1 MAERSATWLIGSEPE
16 ARPFGQG
23 GQVGRAREEPRLENL
38 DTILVDIH
46 QVINSHK
53 IQRSSEKNSEKF
65 REIKCREIEEIRN
78 LCKTGAFS

>member
-1 MAERSATWLIGSEPE
+1 MPDTEDIVDYSIAPTKMAERSATWLIGSEPE

-38 DTILVDIH
+38 NTILVDIH

-53 IQRSSEKNSEKF
+53 IQRSSEKKF
-65 REIKCREIEEIRN
+65 
-78 LCKTGAFS
+78 